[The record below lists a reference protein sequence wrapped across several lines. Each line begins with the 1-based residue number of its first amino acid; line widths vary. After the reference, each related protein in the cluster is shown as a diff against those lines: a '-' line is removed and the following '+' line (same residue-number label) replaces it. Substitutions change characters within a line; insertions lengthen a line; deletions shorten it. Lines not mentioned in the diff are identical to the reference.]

1 MLSNFQK
8 RIIAAGGTAL
18 ALVILLST
26 AYLLFSLLRDFVA
39 AFESVLLPLAIA
51 SILATLLSPLIE
63 ALEVRTPLKRLGAI
77 LTLYLL
83 TLMSLAVLAYFLL
96 PNLLEQ
102 IGDFLHSLPNLLS
115 QVLTTFQNNAPKLW
129 DWLSLQLNDSPL
141 NYVREKLFQ
150 DSTLIKEG
158 LLKIRNSSQG
168 LLALITQLSASL
180 AAYSI
185 IPVYVFFLLNGKRD
199 LWKDLQGQLGFL
211 NEERRDDLLFL
222 VRQFNAIL
230 VAFFRGQ
237 IIIGFLLGAFLAIG
251 FSIAGLQF
259 GFLLGLLLGLLN
271 IIPYLGTMLG
281 IVTVL
286 PIAYVQSESS
296 LALIISCSGIF
307 IAGQLLVDYVLT
319 PKIMGKTTGMGPMLI
334 IFAIFFWGTALNGLI
349 GMILAIPLTAFFLV
363 FWRLARDKYLPRI
376 TQN

>member
-26 AYLLFSLLRDFVA
+26 GYLLFSLLKDFVT

-51 SILATLLSPLIE
+51 SILATLLSPLIQ
-63 ALEVRTPLKRLGAI
+63 ALEAHTPLKRLGAI
-77 LTLYLL
+77 ITLYLL
-83 TLMSLAVLAYFLL
+83 TLLSIAVLTYFLL

-102 IGDFLHSLPNLLS
+102 MGDFLHSLPNLLS
-115 QVLTTFQNNAPKLW
+115 QVLTAFQNNAPKLW

-141 NYVREKLFQ
+141 NYIREKLFQ
-150 DSTLIKEG
+150 DSAFITEG

-168 LLALITQLSASL
+168 LLALITEMSASL

-185 IPVYVFFLLNGKRD
+185 IPVYVFFLLNGNRD

-211 NEERRDDLLFL
+211 SEERRDDLLFL
-222 VRQFNAIL
+222 VRQFNDIL

-237 IIIGFLLGAFLAIG
+237 IIIGCLLGTFLAIG
-251 FSIAGLQF
+251 FSVAGLKF
-259 GFLLGLLLGLLN
+259 GFLLGLILGLLN

-286 PIAYVQSESS
+286 PIAYLQSESS
-296 LALIISCSGIF
+296 LALIISCCGIF
-307 IAGQLLVDYVLT
+307 IIGQLLVDYLLST
-319 PKIMGKTTGMGPMLI
+319 KIMGRTTGMGPMLI
-334 IFAIFFWGTALNGLI
+334 IFAVFFWGTALNGLM